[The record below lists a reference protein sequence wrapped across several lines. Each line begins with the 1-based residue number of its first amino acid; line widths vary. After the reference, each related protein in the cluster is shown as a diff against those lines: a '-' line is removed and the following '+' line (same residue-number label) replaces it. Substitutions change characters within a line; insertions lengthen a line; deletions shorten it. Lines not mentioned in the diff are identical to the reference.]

1 MNRRPSQSRTGFD
14 SFSPQHTAHFKAAQ
28 PGGEFF
34 EPKPRASLGR
44 RLLLALLLMTLIALA
59 VNLAVN
65 QFVRVARITVPIRR
79 MDPAFE
85 GYTLLQISDLKGA
98 TYGSN
103 QALIRFALQNE
114 DFDAVVFTGD
124 MVSSRGN
131 AQPLYAL
138 IEMLRELKPDAPIY
152 MIPGDKDPL
161 PASMSYATGGSPF
174 APWVLGAKQR
184 GGQLLSAPV
193 QIERDGHTLWLTTS
207 ALLILDMDA
216 SMQAQFERQYLDAL
230 ANGDENAI
238 ELTTYNLQWLT
249 ETRNARAK
257 MTDADVYI
265 ALTHVPPAD
274 EELESAYPGS
284 LRERVH
290 LVLCGHYQGGLIR
303 LPFAGALFIPSQ
315 NLPLYGLLPG
325 ADTYFGLTRKGRT
338 YLYVSPGLGGNDGLY
353 PLPFFRLFNPPTV
366 SLISLTTSSL

>member
-65 QFVRVARITVPIRR
+65 QFVQVARVTVPIRR

-138 IEMLRELKPDAPIY
+138 IEMLRELGYCTGIENYSRVISGRPVGSPDAPIY

-207 ALLILDMDA
+207 ALLSLDMDT
-216 SMQAQFERQYLDAL
+216 MQAQFERQYLDAL
-230 ANGDENAI
+230 ADGDENAI

-257 MTDADVYI
+257 MTDADV
-265 ALTHVPPAD
+265 
-274 EELESAYPGS
+274 
-284 LRERVH
+284 
-290 LVLCGHYQGGLIR
+290 
-303 LPFAGALFIPSQ
+303 
-315 NLPLYGLLPG
+315 
-325 ADTYFGLTRKGRT
+325 
-338 YLYVSPGLGGNDGLY
+338 
-353 PLPFFRLFNPPTV
+353 
-366 SLISLTTSSL
+366 